1 MIKLADLLNEIEKP
15 ENIYNPGQSPEE
27 EDKEFLQKG
36 YRMVGT
42 TIDPETG
49 KSSSNVEHLAQFS
62 KISND
67 LSNIMKQISSLKRL
81 TPNKK
86 DILLTNTIDK
96 ATYIVST
103 LRTVQTAINDINDYI
118 DKINQRSNKIKI

>member
-1 MIKLADLLNEIEKP
+1 MIKLTDLLNEIEKP
-15 ENIYNPGQSPEE
+15 ENIYTPGFSPEE
-27 EDKEFLQKG
+27 EDKEFLKKG

-67 LSNIMKQISSLKRL
+67 LSNIMKQISPLKRL
-81 TPNKK
+81 IPNKK
-86 DILLTNTIDK
+86 DVLLTDIKDK

-103 LRTVQTAINDINDYI
+103 LRQVQTAINDISGHI
-118 DKINQRSNKIKI
+118 DMINQRSNKPKI